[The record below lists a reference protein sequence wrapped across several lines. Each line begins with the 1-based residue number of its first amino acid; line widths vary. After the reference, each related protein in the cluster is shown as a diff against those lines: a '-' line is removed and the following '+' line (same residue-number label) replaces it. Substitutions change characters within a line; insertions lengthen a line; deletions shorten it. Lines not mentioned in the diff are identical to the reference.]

1 MQSNPQRIEVWV
13 RQLVCDYNGEVVLA
27 SLTWGFQD
35 TLALLDVRTGNNT
48 LLALCKFSA
57 WSPDGNSGLMRTTGK
72 YRTSPTALMAC
83 LQHAH
88 ICRLVAM
95 DFKSMPD

>member
-1 MQSNPQRIEVWV
+1 
-13 RQLVCDYNGEVVLA
+13 
-27 SLTWGFQD
+27 
-35 TLALLDVRTGNNT
+35 LLDVRTGNNT

-72 YRTSPTALMAC
+72 YRTSPTALVAC

-88 ICRLVAM
+88 ICRLVAIE
-95 DFKSMPD
+95 FKSMPD